1 LTAKGWLVPDL
12 RSGAGWSSKECVSS
26 GTQKNSIYRRHAV
39 EKTGTDGTGRG
50 VHMVS
55 WQTPGLDHSQTV
67 HDAEDGQGV
76 SKLARPSLLG
86 VFLEVDKLSADFPAK
101 RDHHA
106 GISKS
111 VCDFIQQI

>member
-1 LTAKGWLVPDL
+1 
-12 RSGAGWSSKECVSS
+12 
-26 GTQKNSIYRRHAV
+26 
-39 EKTGTDGTGRG
+39 
-50 VHMVS
+50 MVS